1 MDELFKSIFSSTEIT
16 VEIFFIII
24 FSAIILGAIFSFMC
38 YFKSNST
45 KSFFVS
51 TALIPVSVAMVIM
64 LVNGNLGAGIA
75 VAGAFSLVRFRS
87 AQGSAREICIIFI
100 AMTTGLALGMGYIA
114 YAVCF
119 VVICGL
125 ILIILQV
132 TRILE
137 PKVDT
142 INKTLRIVI
151 PENLNYT
158 NVFDDVFKKYTKSA
172 ELIKVKT
179 TNLGSM
185 FQLTYKIAL
194 LDPKLEKE
202 FIDEIRIRNGNLEV
216 MITNSYFINKFFF

>member
-1 MDELFKSIFSSTEIT
+1 MDELFKSIFSSTKIT

-51 TALIPVSVAMVIM
+51 TALIPVSVSMVIM

-216 MITNSYFINKFFF
+216 MINILENINQEL

>member
-1 MDELFKSIFSSTEIT
+1 MDELFKSIFSSTKIT

-51 TALIPVSVAMVIM
+51 TALIPVSVSMVIM

-132 TRILE
+132 TKILE

-216 MITNSYFINKFFF
+216 MINILENINQEL

>member
-51 TALIPVSVAMVIM
+51 TALIPVSVSMVIM

-132 TRILE
+132 TKILE

-216 MITNSYFINKFFF
+216 MINILENINQEL

>member
-1 MDELFKSIFSSTEIT
+1 MQELFKSIFSSAEIT
-16 VEIFFIII
+16 VEAFFIII
-24 FSAIILGAIFSFMC
+24 FSAIVLGAIFSFMC

-125 ILIILQV
+125 ILIALQV

-137 PKVDT
+137 PKIDT
-142 INKTLRIVI
+142 VNKTLRIVI

-158 NVFDDVFKKYTKSA
+158 TVFDDVFKKYTKSA

-185 FQLTYKIAL
+185 FQLTYKITL
-194 LDPKLEKE
+194 LDPNLEKE

-216 MITNSYFINKFFF
+216 MINILENINQEL

>member
-216 MITNSYFINKFFF
+216 MINILENINQEL

>member
-132 TRILE
+132 TKILE

-216 MITNSYFINKFFF
+216 MINILENINQEL